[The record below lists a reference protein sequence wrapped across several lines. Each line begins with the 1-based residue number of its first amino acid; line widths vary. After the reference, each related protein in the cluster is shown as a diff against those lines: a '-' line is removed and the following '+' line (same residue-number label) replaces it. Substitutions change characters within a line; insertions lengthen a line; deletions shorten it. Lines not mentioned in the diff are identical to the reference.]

1 MPGRTAGSVRIPLF
15 PRTLNAM
22 LIYIHGFNSSAQSG
36 KARELAAWLAA
47 RGLAEAWACPDLP
60 HRPAA
65 AIACLEELI
74 AASHGPA
81 KLIGSSLGGYYATW
95 LADRHGLKAV
105 HVNPCV
111 ACADK
116 LADMVGQVQKNWH
129 TGTEYVFSA
138 AHAEELA
145 ALRVDRPRRPA
156 DHLLLVETGDE
167 VLDYREAVAYFDGAH
182 QIVLDG
188 GNHGFTRFAEYIPT
202 ILEF

>member
-1 MPGRTAGSVRIPLF
+1 
-15 PRTLNAM
+15 M

-65 AIACLEELI
+65 AIALLEGLI
-74 AASHGPA
+74 AASQGRA
-81 KLIGSSLGGYYATW
+81 KLIGSSLGGFYAAW
-95 LADRHGLKAV
+95 LAEKHALKAV
-105 HVNPCV
+105 YINPCV
-111 ACADK
+111 ACHGK
-116 LADMVGQVQKNWH
+116 LADEVGQLQKNWH
-129 TGTEYVFSA
+129 TGEEYTFSA

-145 ALRVDRPRRPA
+145 ALRVERLSRPE

-167 VLDYREAVAYFDGAH
+167 VLDYREAVVWFTGAR

-188 GNHGFTRFAEYIPT
+188 GDHGFSRFTEYIPT